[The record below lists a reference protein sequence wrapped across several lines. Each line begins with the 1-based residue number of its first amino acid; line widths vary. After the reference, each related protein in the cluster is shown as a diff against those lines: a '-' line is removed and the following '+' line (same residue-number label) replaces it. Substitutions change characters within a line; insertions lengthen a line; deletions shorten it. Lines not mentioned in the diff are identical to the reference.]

1 MASMDNQSLKPSK
14 EQIIYAN
21 LLLMGM
27 LAGIAI
33 MTITYTIYVSG
44 ILSSH
49 IDMSVIAANWG
60 KGWAPCSPTAAP
72 SMKTCSTRSK
82 QP

>member
-1 MASMDNQSLKPSK
+1 MPAMDNEALKPSK

-33 MTITYTIYVSG
+33 MTITYVIYVSG
-44 ILSSH
+44 LLSSH
-49 IDMSVIAANWG
+49 VDMTVIASN
-60 KGWAPCSPTAAP
+60 
-72 SMKTCSTRSK
+72 
-82 QP
+82 